1 MRLDIN
7 LASHPYE
14 DAGEF
19 WRRWGTGLIVLA
31 VVTVLLS
38 GFTLWGWYRAHNERV
53 AIEKIKQG
61 IGELDGKLARA
72 QAVINKP
79 ENRTMRERSDYLNS
93 LFQQKALSWT
103 NVFEELERV
112 MPPGLHVVS
121 IKPEI
126 TKENQL
132 ELKLVVAGTSRERA
146 LELVRKLEE
155 SKRFQRTQIEQEGN
169 VAFQGSGDQ
178 VQFQISALYAADF
191 PLIGRTVR

>member
-7 LASHPYE
+7 LATHPYE

-31 VVTVLLS
+31 IITVLLS
-38 GFTLWGWYRAHNERV
+38 GFTLWDWYHAHSQRV

-61 IGELDGKLARA
+61 IVELDSRLARS
-72 QAVINKP
+72 QAVLNKP
-79 ENRTMRERSDYLNS
+79 ENRSMRERSDYLNG

-146 LELVRKLEE
+146 LELVRKMEE
-155 SKRFQRTQIEQEGN
+155 SKRFQRTQIDQEGN
-169 VAFQGSGDQ
+169 LALQGGSDQ

-191 PLIGRTVR
+191 PLVGRTVR

>member
-7 LASHPYE
+7 LATHPYE

-19 WRRWGTGLIVLA
+19 WRRWGAGLAALGIV
-31 VVTVLLS
+31 TLLLVS
-38 GFTLWGWYRAHNERV
+38 FTAWGWYHAHDQRV
-53 AIEKIKQG
+53 AIEKIQQG
-61 IGELDGKLARA
+61 IGELDNKLARSR
-72 QAVINKP
+72 AVLNKP
-79 ENRTMRERSDYLNS
+79 ENRAMRERSDYLNS

-126 TKENQL
+126 TKDNQL

-146 LELVRKLEE
+146 LELVRKMEE
-155 SKRFQRTQIEQEGN
+155 SRRFQRTQIDQEGS
-169 VAFQGSGDQ
+169 VATQGTSDQ

-191 PLIGRTVR
+191 PLVGRTVR